1 MVDSQ
6 FAKEPSGLDSRPKV
20 EQRRSVSCLS
30 AKKPWLQND
39 DRRSGA
45 EGRAEGRVKSVI
57 SGKSGQI
64 KHSKLGKRS
73 NDAHIVISR
82 SPEMTEGYLGNDVI
96 RWGGINRPSVNTET
110 G

>member
-6 FAKEPSGLDSRPKV
+6 FAKEHSGLDSRTKV

-45 EGRAEGRVKSVI
+45 EGRAKGRVKSVI

-64 KHSKLGKRS
+64 KHSNLGKRS

-82 SPEMTEGYLGNDVI
+82 SLEMTEGYLGNDVI
-96 RWGGINRPSVNTET
+96 RWGV
-110 G
+110 